1 MGRNLWKETTMS
13 AFNITRT
20 ANVLKI
26 GFGDPATND
35 QIVKDAAA
43 RLGEMDDSGE
53 LSGGGTILLNGPAS
67 LPAACA
73 IAHAIAHRFSAIGVF
88 DPKLNGYVVA
98 VTHDPAVELG
108 SVIAA

>member
-1 MGRNLWKETTMS
+1 MS
-13 AFNITRT
+13 AFNITRN

-26 GFGDPATND
+26 GFGAPAAND
-35 QIVKDAAA
+35 QIVRDAVA
-43 RLGEMDDSGE
+43 RLTEMDASGE

-67 LPAACA
+67 LPVACA
-73 IAHAIAHRFSAIGVF
+73 IAHAIAHRFSAVGVF